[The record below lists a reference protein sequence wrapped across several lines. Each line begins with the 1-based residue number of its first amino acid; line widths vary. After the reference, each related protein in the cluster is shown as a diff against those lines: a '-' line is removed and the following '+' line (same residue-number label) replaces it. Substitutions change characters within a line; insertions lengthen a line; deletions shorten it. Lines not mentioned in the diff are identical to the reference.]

1 MFDMQK
7 RRPIEQASFD
17 VDFAVLLAGLNTV
30 STGEGTSEAKF
41 EHFWTGVIST
51 VSSVQSASR
60 SRTTECSDGVS
71 SRFVAAIVLLH
82 LGDRLEPLLKRLDPQ
97 SFSRFSQHARH
108 HRVG

>member
-41 EHFWTGVIST
+41 EHFWTGVILALCLPCNQP
-51 VSSVQSASR
+51 VAVVPPSVAM
-60 SRTTECSDGVS
+60 E
-71 SRFVAAIVLLH
+71 
-82 LGDRLEPLLKRLDPQ
+82 
-97 SFSRFSQHARH
+97 
-108 HRVG
+108 